1 MSSVL
6 DANRLEEVLG
16 GNPRTIHNFIVHIH
30 SGWQSSMALTPETGE
45 YAIRIYTRFILRG
58 SGDRYKL
65 KGILRTKASTRSPQ
79 QTPYSFYVPQSTVD
93 PVAVSSREIA
103 KVIDYS
109 VLPDDHPLSKRSR
122 DDPVDE
128 PELLGEYTRI
138 KGTVTH
144 TLAAGSYDDAQA
156 VLDEEL
162 AKLMTHV
169 KSNGLR
175 LENLTHPICENLT
188 IHYLQNR
195 EMICEKPLWMKRTSV
210 QPTYR
215 WSRGAQ
221 YSESDDGNTARRYRR
236 QRPSRSQA

>member
-1 MSSVL
+1 MLSEYIPDLYSVGRGIGISS
-6 DANRLEEVLG
+6 
-16 GNPRTIHNFIVHIH
+16 
-30 SGWQSSMALTPETGE
+30 
-45 YAIRIYTRFILRG
+45 
-58 SGDRYKL
+58 

-138 KGTVTH
+138 RERSRTRLQPEVTTTH
-144 TLAAGSYDDAQA
+144 TRFLMRNSQNW
-156 VLDEEL
+156 
-162 AKLMTHV
+162 MTHV

-215 WSRGAQ
+215 WSREG
-221 YSESDDGNTARRYRR
+221 SIFGI
-236 QRPSRSQA
+236 

>member
-1 MSSVL
+1 
-6 DANRLEEVLG
+6 
-16 GNPRTIHNFIVHIH
+16 
-30 SGWQSSMALTPETGE
+30 MALTPETGE

-93 PVAVSSREIA
+93 PVTVSSREIA

-144 TLAAGSYDDAQA
+144 ALQPEVTTTHKRFLMRNSQLDDPREVQRAAAGEPDAPY
-156 VLDEEL
+156 
-162 AKLMTHV
+162 
-169 KSNGLR
+169 LR
-175 LENLTHPICENLT
+175 NLT

-195 EMICEKPLWMKRTSV
+195 EMI
-210 QPTYR
+210 
-215 WSRGAQ
+215 
-221 YSESDDGNTARRYRR
+221 
-236 QRPSRSQA
+236 